1 MRRSWVSRQTPPSE
15 HVFTLLAIA
24 CLLQVILASPLAAKN
39 SSNAHEEPAVE
50 SVKAYTPTARA
61 KKLDKYDVERIG
73 QRDIGHG
80 FNLYSLK
87 REHEL
92 GQNLAASFDRM
103 MKPVEDTVV
112 NEYINRLAQKLIGNS
127 DAVVPFTIRVIDSGD
142 IPRAYGLPGGFLYVD
157 SALIVS
163 ADDEAE
169 LATVMAHE
177 IAHVAARHATRALS
191 RKEVSRVVN
200 SVAFMTGPIGAGV
213 ADAGGIAGP
222 LSAKKFSR
230 DSEYEA
236 DLLGIEYAYA
246 AGYDPQAMMDALE
259 KLHAIEVRKSEE
271 IAKIPG
277 YHTAM
282 KIPFHSKIARSFA
295 NYPLTEERIQ
305 RLESEITTY
314 LPDRSNYILD
324 TDEFQEVKARLL
336 AEQVPTLHHHPAG
349 ADDSKGPVLRRASS
363 SDDLPANPD
372 DPAEKPAPSRV
383 ASSRKANGISNT
395 LVSGLP
401 GVPLQ

>member
-1 MRRSWVSRQTPPSE
+1 MRRSSVSRQTPQPE
-15 HVFTLLAIA
+15 RAFALLALA
-24 CLLQVILASPLAAKN
+24 CILPGLLAPKVAAKD
-39 SSNAHEEPAVE
+39 SPGVSTQPAVE
-50 SVKAYTPTARA
+50 ATTPEIGG
-61 KKLDKYDVERIG
+61 KKLDKYDVTRIG

-103 MKPVEDTVV
+103 MKAVRDPVV

-127 DAVVPFTIRVIDSGD
+127 DAVVPFTIKVVDSGE

-191 RKEVSRVVN
+191 RKQMSRIVN
-200 SVAFMTGPIGAGV
+200 SVAFMAGPIGAGV

-222 LSAKKFSR
+222 LSVKKFSR
-230 DSEYEA
+230 ESEYEA

-259 KLHAIEVRKSEE
+259 KLHAVEVRRSEE
-271 IAKIPG
+271 LAKVPG
-277 YHTAM
+277 YHTVS
-282 KIPFHSKIARSFA
+282 KIPFQKRIARSFA
-295 NYPLTEERIQ
+295 DYPLTEDRIQ
-305 RLESEITTY
+305 RLEEEITTY
-314 LPDRSNYILD
+314 LPNRSSYILD
-324 TDEFQEVKARLL
+324 TDEFQEVKGRLL
-336 AEQVPTLHHHPAG
+336 AARAPTLRHHPG
-349 ADDSKGPVLRRASS
+349 DEENKGPVLRRAADADGLPDSAEGTQETQTSS
-363 SDDLPANPD
+363 
-372 DPAEKPAPSRV
+372 RI
-383 ASSRKANGISNT
+383 ASSRQRSVSNT
-395 LVSGLP
+395 LVTGASSRLR
-401 GVPLQ
+401 

>member
-1 MRRSWVSRQTPPSE
+1 MRRSSVSRQTPQPE
-15 HVFTLLAIA
+15 RVFALLALA
-24 CLLQVILASPLAAKN
+24 CILPGLLAPKVAAKD
-39 SSNAHEEPAVE
+39 SPGVSTQPAVE
-50 SVKAYTPTARA
+50 ATTPEIGG
-61 KKLDKYDVERIG
+61 KKLDKYDVTRIG

-103 MKPVEDTVV
+103 MKAVRDPVV

-127 DAVVPFTIRVIDSGD
+127 DAVVPFTIKVVDSGE

-191 RKEVSRVVN
+191 RKQMSRIVN
-200 SVAFMTGPIGAGV
+200 SVAFMAGPIGAGV

-222 LSAKKFSR
+222 LSVKKFSR
-230 DSEYEA
+230 ESEYEA

-259 KLHAIEVRKSEE
+259 KLHAVEVRRSEE
-271 IAKIPG
+271 LAKVPG
-277 YHTAM
+277 YHTVS
-282 KIPFHSKIARSFA
+282 KIPFQKRIARSFA
-295 NYPLTEERIQ
+295 DYPLTEDRIQ
-305 RLESEITTY
+305 RLEEEITTY
-314 LPDRSNYILD
+314 LPNRGSYILD
-324 TDEFQEVKARLL
+324 TDEFQEVKGRLL
-336 AEQVPTLHHHPAG
+336 AARAPTLRHHPG
-349 ADDSKGPVLRRASS
+349 DEENKGPVLRRAADADGLPDSAEGTQETQTSS
-363 SDDLPANPD
+363 
-372 DPAEKPAPSRV
+372 RI
-383 ASSRKANGISNT
+383 ASSRQRSVSNT
-395 LVSGLP
+395 LVTGASSRLR
-401 GVPLQ
+401 